1 MIDAAGMVGDAPPV
15 VDMSRVYAH
24 SGGTLYRMNAQTFAA
39 VPIGPMAG
47 IGTQSLTDLA
57 IDKDDHMVGI
67 TLDKL
72 YSIDPAT
79 GAATLVK
86 DLSQSAQGFTSLS
99 YVPDPANS
107 TADILVSANSMGDVF
122 QIDPSTGGATKIGS
136 YGMAGTKKIVSSGD
150 LIGVRGFGIYATVD
164 VGTDPTD
171 YLAKIDP
178 ANGWKATPMPY
189 ATMHDDVFGLGFWG
203 GKVYGFVDG
212 GPGAND
218 GKMIQIDP
226 MTGASTDLSSGSV
239 RWFGAAVAT
248 DAPII
253 Q

>member
-1 MIDAAGMVGDAPPV
+1 
-15 VDMSRVYAH
+15 MSRVYAH
-24 SGGTLYRMNAQTFAA
+24 SGGTLYRMNAQTFTAI
-39 VPIGPMAG
+39 PIGAMSG

-72 YSIDPAT
+72 YSLDPAT
-79 GAATLVK
+79 GAATLIK

-99 YVPDPANS
+99 YVPDPANPS
-107 TADILVSANSMGDVF
+107 ADILVSANSSGDVF
-122 QIDPSTGGATKIGS
+122 QIDPTAGTATKIGS
-136 YGMAGTKKIVSSGD
+136 YGMAAGNKKIVSSGD

-164 VGTDPTD
+164 VGTDPND

-189 ATMHDDVFGLGFWG
+189 PTMHNNVFGLGFWG
-203 GKVYGFVDG
+203 GKVYGFVDDG
-212 GPGAND
+212 NAANS
-218 GKMIQIDP
+218 GQMISIDST
-226 MTGASTDLSSGSV
+226 TGASTDLSSGNV
-239 RWFGAAVAT
+239 RWFGAAVGT

-253 Q
+253 E